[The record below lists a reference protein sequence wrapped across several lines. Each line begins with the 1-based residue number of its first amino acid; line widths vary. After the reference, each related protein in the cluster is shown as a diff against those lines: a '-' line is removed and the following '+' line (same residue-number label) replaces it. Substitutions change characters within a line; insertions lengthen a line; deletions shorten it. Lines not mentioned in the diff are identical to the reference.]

1 MSQPSSRPPAGVPG
15 AGGNLKYGV
24 LTAVLLLG
32 IIAIL
37 FWRNGSKEPA
47 PPPSP
52 AAAAP
57 TAAETAPANPKID
70 DVPPPPPVEE
80 KPESGA
86 GGPKVIYVQ
95 AGGCDGKCGGA
106 PPPELAQALQVR
118 GAQARRCYNEAL
130 ARDSSLRGHVSLAV
144 RIGTAGNVCSVNVAS
159 NDMGTPAVANCAARI
174 LGAGSYPTPR
184 GGCVD
189 ATVPLAF
196 VPQGQ

>member
-1 MSQPSSRPPAGVPG
+1 MTQPSSRPPAGVPG

-24 LTAVLLLG
+24 LTGLLLLG

-52 AAAAP
+52 AASAP
-57 TAAETAPANPKID
+57 TVAETAPANPKID

-80 KPESGA
+80 KPEAGA
-86 GGPKVIYVQ
+86 GPKVIYVQ
-95 AGGCDGKCGGA
+95 AGGCDGKCVGA
-106 PPPELAQALQVR
+106 APPELAQALQVR

-174 LGAGSYPTPR
+174 LGSGSYPAPR

-189 ATVPLAF
+189 TQVPLSF